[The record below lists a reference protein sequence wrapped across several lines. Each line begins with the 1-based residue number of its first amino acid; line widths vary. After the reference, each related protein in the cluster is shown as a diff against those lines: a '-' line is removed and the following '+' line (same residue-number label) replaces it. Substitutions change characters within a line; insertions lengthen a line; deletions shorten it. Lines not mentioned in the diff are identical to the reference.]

1 LAILAVRAVFSD
13 AITMRSGHLL
23 GQNPFQELAERV
35 LGAPIFELPHIGC
48 YVIHNLRL
56 KFS

>member
-1 LAILAVRAVFSD
+1 
-13 AITMRSGHLL
+13 MRSGHLL

-35 LGAPIFELPHIGC
+35 LGAPIFELPHIGR